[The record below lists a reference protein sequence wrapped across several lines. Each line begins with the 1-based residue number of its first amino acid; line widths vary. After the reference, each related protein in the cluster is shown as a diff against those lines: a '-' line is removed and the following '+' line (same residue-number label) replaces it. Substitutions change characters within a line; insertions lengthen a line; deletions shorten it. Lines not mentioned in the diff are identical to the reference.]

1 MKVKEHL
8 GNLFS
13 KMKEQAE
20 DLLIFSYMDCE
31 VLDTI
36 FINLYGERTLSR
48 TGKLDIDTVATVIV
62 DMYGRKWDRGIEL
75 YLSSLID
82 INKGGY
88 TLTENNTSKAVNNL
102 SRAVLNKV
110 SAFNDDEMTD
120 NIEDLEELEGTNDNT
135 DVVDK
140 QVLRSVGIDNII
152 KIMNFVDNYY
162 VYDIMMLD
170 INSMVS
176 LNIY

>member
-13 KMKEQAE
+13 KMKEQSE

-110 SAFNDDEMTD
+110 SAFNDDVMTD